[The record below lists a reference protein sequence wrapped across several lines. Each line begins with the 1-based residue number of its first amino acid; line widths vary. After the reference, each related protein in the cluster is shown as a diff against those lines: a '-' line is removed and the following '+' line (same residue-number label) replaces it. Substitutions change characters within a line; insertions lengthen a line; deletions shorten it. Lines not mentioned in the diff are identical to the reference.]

1 MDRQGLTANPE
12 FANLRL
18 VAWEEIW
25 EKYRLAVIVGL
36 IGLILLALGILAI
49 FLTRQGQPQ
58 IKILPFEAQGEPAQE
73 TILVDLRGAVQNPG
87 VYELPA
93 DSRIND
99 LLIRAGGLAASAD
112 REWLDKNINL
122 AQKLTDGVK
131 IYIPPLRSAEGGAT
145 EGQAEP
151 VGKININTASAS
163 QLDSLWGVGE
173 ARAKAIIAGRPYQ
186 AVEELVKRKIIPQ
199 NVFEKIKNEITVY

>member
-1 MDRQGLTANPE
+1 
-12 FANLRL
+12 

-25 EKYRLAVIVGL
+25 AKYRLAVIVGL

-49 FLTRQGQPQ
+49 FLTTQGQPQ
-58 IKILPFEAQGEPAQE
+58 IKILPFDSAQGEPASLVTG

-87 VYELPA
+87 VYELPE

-99 LLIRAGGLAASAD
+99 LLIRAGGLAADAD
-112 REWLDKNINL
+112 RVWLDKNINL

-131 IYIPPLRSAEGGAT
+131 IYLPSLSEPLRSPVQRDE
-145 EGQAEP
+145 
-151 VGKININTASAS
+151 VGKININTASAA
-163 QLDSLWGVGE
+163 QLDALWGIGE
-173 ARAKAIIAGRPYQ
+173 ARAKVIIAGRPYQ
-186 AVEELVKRKIIPQ
+186 TVEELITKAKIPK

>member
-1 MDRQGLTANPE
+1 M
-12 FANLRL
+12 
-18 VAWEEIW
+18 I
-25 EKYRLAVIVGL
+25 IVGL

-49 FLTRQGQPQ
+49 FLTTKNQPE
-58 IKILPFEAQGEPAQE
+58 IEILPVEQAEVGANIF
-73 TILVDLRGAVQNPG
+73 VDLRGAVQNPG

-99 LLIRAGGLAASAD
+99 LLIRAGGLSAEAD

-131 IYIPPLRSAEGGAT
+131 IYIPEQSGRV
-145 EGQAEP
+145 EGQES
-151 VGKININTASAS
+151 KKTTSQININTASTA
-163 QLDSLWGVGE
+163 QLDTLWGIGE
-173 ARAKAIIAGRPYQ
+173 ARTKAIIAGRPYQ
-186 AVEELVKRKIIPQ
+186 TVEELITKAKIPK

>member
-1 MDRQGLTANPE
+1 
-12 FANLRL
+12 

-25 EKYRLAVIVGL
+25 AKYRLAVIVGL

-49 FLTRQGQPQ
+49 FLTTQGQPQ
-58 IKILPFEAQGEPAQE
+58 IKILPFDSAQGEPASLVTG

-99 LLIRAGGLAASAD
+99 LLIRAGGLAADAD
-112 REWLDKNINL
+112 RVWLDKNINL

-131 IYIPPLRSAEGGAT
+131 IYILSLSEPLRSPVQRDEV
-145 EGQAEP
+145 GQ
-151 VGKININTASAS
+151 ININTASAS
-163 QLDSLWGVGE
+163 QLDGLWGVGE

-186 AVEELVKRKIIPQ
+186 TVEELITKAKIPK

>member
-1 MDRQGLTANPE
+1 M
-12 FANLRL
+12 
-18 VAWEEIW
+18 AWEEIW
-25 EKYRLAVIVGL
+25 AKYRLAVIVGL

-49 FLTRQGQPQ
+49 FLTTQGQPQ
-58 IKILPFEAQGEPAQE
+58 IKILPFDSAQGEPASLVTG

-99 LLIRAGGLAASAD
+99 LLIRAGGLAADAD
-112 REWLDKNINL
+112 RVWLDKNINL

-131 IYIPPLRSAEGGAT
+131 IYLPSLSEPLRSPVQRDEV
-145 EGQAEP
+145 GQ
-151 VGKININTASAS
+151 ININTASAA
-163 QLDSLWGVGE
+163 QLDALWGIGE
-173 ARAKAIIAGRPYQ
+173 ARAKVIIAGRPYQ
-186 AVEELVKRKIIPQ
+186 TVEELITKAKIPK